1 MNKGKLF
8 EQQLSKSIPDYALL
22 YRLPDPAQSFG
33 GENNLRFSAKNP
45 FDFLLWDSL
54 KHRLY
59 AIEAKTVD
67 GKSISF
73 ERTKEDKGVIHL
85 HQINGLNKWDKFDGI
100 ICGFIIEFRELDK
113 TIFLDIK
120 QMNKI
125 MKILQKKSFNVSDLD
140 ECEID
145 YYIIGQKKAR
155 TRFTYDIDS
164 FLKR

>member
-73 ERTKEDKGVIHL
+73 ERTKEDKGIIHL
-85 HQINGLNKWDKFDGI
+85 HQINGLNKWDKFDG
-100 ICGFIIEFRELDK
+100 
-113 TIFLDIK
+113 
-120 QMNKI
+120 N
-125 MKILQKKSFNVSDLD
+125 
-140 ECEID
+140 
-145 YYIIGQKKAR
+145 
-155 TRFTYDIDS
+155 
-164 FLKR
+164 

>member
-125 MKILQKKSFNVSDLD
+125 MKILQKKSFNFSDLD
-140 ECEID
+140 ECKID